1 MPYFS
6 CKVNPTLEVRHVSA
20 VEEAEGLAD
29 ELVRRA
35 HARAYRYP
43 EAFAGF
49 RAALD
54 WRVGERSGEGAVV
67 ARSGPEIELEI
78 DAADDDRAW
87 VERELRS
94 IVGHRQASAYE
105 RGDGRHTKRVADEA
119 GHPLGV
125 LVELGDEYASSYRVS
140 GDELAAVTRTMGDRR
155 FTIVVHERAEMGDG
169 TALPTAFTVFYWD
182 VETGALS
189 ASEAYRDTAVDV
201 DGVFL
206 PQSRVVVRGDA
217 EGLAVRSLHL
227 AGHALLPERGR

>member
-1 MPYFS
+1 M
-6 CKVNPTLEVRHVSA
+6 SA

-49 RAALD
+49 RASLD
-54 WRVGERSGEGAVV
+54 WRIGERSGEGAVV
-67 ARSGPEIELEI
+67 ARSGPEIELEV

-105 RGDGRHTKRVADEA
+105 RGDGRHTKRVADEP

-169 TALPTAFTVFYWD
+169 TALPTAVHGLLLGRRD
-182 VETGALS
+182 RCAVGLGGLS
-189 ASEAYRDTAVDV
+189 GR
-201 DGVFL
+201 
-206 PQSRVVVRGDA
+206 
-217 EGLAVRSLHL
+217 
-227 AGHALLPERGR
+227 RGRRRTGCSCRSRASSCVVMPMGSPSARCT